1 MLNVYTGTLVLALH
15 LLPAVL
21 LWATWRLPQAAAGSK
36 IVLGQVLGSV
46 GFLLLFPLVEQL
58 SWGAGPWALYLDLT
72 YFYGGGLSWV
82 YILYLITAGAV
93 ALGAVRLQAKWKE
106 V

>member
-58 SWGAGPWALYLDLT
+58 SWGAGPWARCGSRRSGKKYNEIMT
-72 YFYGGGLSWV
+72 KQEAWPR
-82 YILYLITAGAV
+82 AMPP
-93 ALGAVRLQAKWKE
+93 
-106 V
+106 